1 MPPNCQFEIDD
12 AEDDWTYNQTFD
24 FIHGRAL
31 FSCFK
36 DPAAVFQKAYNALA
50 PGGYFEMQ
58 EIYFKPHSYDETI
71 EGTALQSWNAQLV
84 ECAKMLGRDWYC
96 TRNYKQWFEDVG
108 FENVVERRFHWP
120 INTWPK
126 GKKNKQL
133 GLWTLSNGLSGLNAI
148 SNAVLA
154 RSSGMSAE
162 EIETLLVDV
171 RQDLNNKR
179 IHAYYP
185 M

>member
-1 MPPNCQFEIDD
+1 M
-12 AEDDWTYNQTFD
+12 
-24 FIHGRAL
+24 
-31 FSCFK
+31 
-36 DPAAVFQKAYNALA
+36 AYDALA

-58 EIYFKPHSYDETI
+58 EIYFKPHSNDGTV
-71 EGTALQSWNAQLV
+71 EGTAMQRWNAQLI
-84 ECAKMLGRDWYC
+84 EGAKKLGRHWYC

-120 INTWPK
+120 MNTWPK

-133 GLWTLSNGLSGLNAI
+133 GIWTLSNGLSGLNAV
-148 SNAVLA
+148 SNAVLT
-154 RSSGMSAE
+154 RGLGMSPE
-162 EIETLLVDV
+162 EVESLLVDV
-171 RQDLNNKR
+171 RLDFKNKH